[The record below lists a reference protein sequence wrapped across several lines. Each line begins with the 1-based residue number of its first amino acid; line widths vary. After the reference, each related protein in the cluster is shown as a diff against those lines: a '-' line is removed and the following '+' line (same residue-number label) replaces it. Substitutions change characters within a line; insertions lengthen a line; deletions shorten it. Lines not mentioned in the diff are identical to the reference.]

1 MPLEVYPFS
10 NCQFL
15 AIPFQSLSSRSEEIA
30 TFQPIVDLRAV
41 PAIDPMLD
49 PHSHLFARIERTRR
63 YWSKS
68 AARIFVW
75 EIAPD
80 R

>member
-15 AIPFQSLSSRSEEIA
+15 TIPFQSLSSLSEEIA

-49 PHSHLFARIERTRR
+49 PHSHLFAT
-63 YWSKS
+63 
-68 AARIFVW
+68 
-75 EIAPD
+75 
-80 R
+80 